1 MSDGAASAQK
11 TVKMKVLSDKRFV
24 AEASEEYL
32 TSPFADFVYYGR
44 SLLSGQSRLAY
55 DLIMEELLKVNI
67 SDSSATSLTVNLAG
81 NGIFIFPDEVTKIKK
96 FLVYDE
102 ARLYFIY
109 DWKTGEGAGVSYSK
123 SGPFVDTVTVK
134 LNNGAGEYY
143 YNQNNVSVYMKA
155 EEEVSS
161 FFNGLTADMTEA
173 QMLYRVQNAYR
184 STITY
189 ANVNYADG
197 FYGAF
202 ITKQCICSG
211 YSKGYEYLAQRLGV
225 RSAYVVGP
233 NHAWNYIDADGN
245 WYMTDTTWSTVTVT
259 DFWVRAI
266 WIIWAG
272 TITRITAK
280 CLPFHIP
287 VTILRL

>member
-24 AEASEEYL
+24 AEASEEHL

-109 DWKTGEGAGVSYSK
+109 NWKMGEGAGVSYSK

-134 LNNGAGEYY
+134 LNNCAGEYY

-155 EEEVSS
+155 
-161 FFNGLTADMTEA
+161 
-173 QMLYRVQNAYR
+173 
-184 STITY
+184 
-189 ANVNYADG
+189 
-197 FYGAF
+197 
-202 ITKQCICSG
+202 
-211 YSKGYEYLAQRLGV
+211 
-225 RSAYVVGP
+225 
-233 NHAWNYIDADGN
+233 
-245 WYMTDTTWSTVTVT
+245 
-259 DFWVRAI
+259 
-266 WIIWAG
+266 
-272 TITRITAK
+272 
-280 CLPFHIP
+280 
-287 VTILRL
+287 